1 MKCSAF
7 WKHTNIRSGN
17 RVYPCCRFKHSIS
30 TFHGNLGTVLH
41 SDEYKDLRKQSA
53 EGKFIKGCEK
63 CWYEEKIGHKSL
75 RQEFNEKY
83 DMDTVELKFL
93 EIGFDNLCNLT
104 CDGCNSE
111 FSTSW
116 IVKEKAIYGEAKN
129 KLMEIDEVTNVPE
142 TINKI
147 LFLGGEPL
155 ITNRH
160 LKLLR
165 QVQNKK
171 PVEIIYNTNGTF
183 IPDSDVL
190 SELKQYDNVTFILSV
205 DGVGKLAEQVRSGT
219 KWPDVLK
226 FIQWVQDNNLN
237 LEFNS
242 VIHKNNYHGFE
253 ELAWFCKHYKVKWY
267 INVLTFPF
275 ELDIN
280 TLDRKAKEWIKDI
293 ALRYDLP
300 NSNFIINHLQ
310 KI

>member
-1 MKCSAF
+1 
-7 WKHTNIRSGN
+7 
-17 RVYPCCRFKHSIS
+17 
-30 TFHGNLGTVLH
+30 
-41 SDEYKDLRKQSA
+41 
-53 EGKFIKGCEK
+53 
-63 CWYEEKIGHKSL
+63 
-75 RQEFNEKY
+75 
-83 DMDTVELKFL
+83 MDTVELKFL

-226 FIQWVQDNNLN
+226 FIQWVQDNNFN

-280 TLDRKAKEWIKDI
+280 TLDSKAKEWIKDI
-293 ALRYDLP
+293 ARRYDLP